1 MRVVDL
7 IRLVLLASIWGAS
20 FIFVRVL
27 SPVIGPVMTADF
39 RVLIAG
45 IFLCIY
51 FKIAGIE
58 TEWRRLWKEY
68 LAVGTL
74 NSGFP
79 FLLYAW
85 AALYVPASYLVIIN
99 STSPLFGA
107 VCSAYWLGERLTLL
121 KITGLLLGAAGVALI
136 VRYTLSRTQSHVWV
150 GSARVTRLSHLLRP
164 FRDLRQEVGSLN
176 EADYAGRSE
185 PACDRYAAFSSRA
198 PGPSTGNGHAFRGHE
213 HPRSCHFMHRSGI
226 SVILPPAGRRGTHQG
241 SDGHL
246 PDTGLRHAL
255 EYPLPVRD
263 SHSGNDGRMRPH
275 CYGHRARD
283 QEGLELCSLSVNR
296 SVPGELRLCRSL
308 SRPRIHRIHLCG
320 AH

>member
-1 MRVVDL
+1 MAPPVERIPGGRYAQFGIPISALCVGCALRSSQLPRDYQFDVAFV
-7 IRLVLLASIWGAS
+7 RCCMPGLLARG
-20 FIFVRVL
+20 
-27 SPVIGPVMTADF
+27 
-39 RVLIAG
+39 
-45 IFLCIY
+45 
-51 FKIAGIE
+51 
-58 TEWRRLWKEY
+58 
-68 LAVGTL
+68 
-74 NSGFP
+74 
-79 FLLYAW
+79 
-85 AALYVPASYLVIIN
+85 
-99 STSPLFGA
+99 
-107 VCSAYWLGERLTLL
+107 RLTLL

-136 VRYTLSRTQSHVWV
+136 VRYPLPTQSHVWV

-198 PGPSTGNGHAFRGHE
+198 PAPPPGTVTLSVAMNILAWPFYAPQWDICYSTACW
-213 HPRSCHFMHRSGI
+213 PTWD
-226 SVILPPAGRRGTHQG
+226 PPG

-255 EYPLPVRD
+255 QCPLPVRD

>member
-107 VCSAYWLGERLTLL
+107 VCSAYWLGEKLTLL

-136 VRYTLSRTQSHVWV
+136 VRIPSPELNPMFGLALLVSLVCPICFALSGIYVKKSAVSTKPTTLAGASLLATGMLLFPLVPLAPPPGTVTLSVVMNILALAILCTAV
-150 GSARVTRLSHLLRP
+150 GYLLFYRLLADVGPTKALMVTFLIPAFGMLWSILFLSETVTP
-164 FRDLRQEVGSLN
+164 
-176 EADYAGRSE
+176 AMMAGC
-185 PACDRYAAFSSRA
+185 ALIV
-198 PGPSTGNGHAFRGHE
+198 TGTALVIRNG
-213 HPRSCHFMHRSGI
+213 
-226 SVILPPAGRRGTHQG
+226 
-241 SDGHL
+241 
-246 PDTGLRHAL
+246 
-255 EYPLPVRD
+255 
-263 SHSGNDGRMRPH
+263 
-275 CYGHRARD
+275 
-283 QEGLELCSLSVNR
+283 
-296 SVPGELRLCRSL
+296 
-308 SRPRIHRIHLCG
+308 
-320 AH
+320 